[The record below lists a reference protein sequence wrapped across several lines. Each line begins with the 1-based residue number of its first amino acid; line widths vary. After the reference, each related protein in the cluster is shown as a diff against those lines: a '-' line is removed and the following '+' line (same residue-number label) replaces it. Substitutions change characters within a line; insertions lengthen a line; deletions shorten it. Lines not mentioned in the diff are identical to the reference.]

1 MALRK
6 LTSDELEQALDLAQA
21 MREKDKDKY
30 NLGHA
35 LLYLQQRNKLLED
48 LRVKADYYIRFG
60 MGTREL
66 TDLRKALE
74 HLHELDTQDEDDSSL
89 FSG

>member
-6 LTSDELEQALDLAQA
+6 LSTDEMKQAMDLANA

-35 LLYLQQRNKLLED
+35 LLYLEERNRLLED
-48 LRVKADYYIRFG
+48 LWIKADYYLRFG
-60 MGTREL
+60 MGTKEL
-66 TDLRKALE
+66 TDLRRAVDY
-74 HLHELDTQDEDDSSL
+74 LHELEAKEDEDSSL

>member
-1 MALRK
+1 MALQK
-6 LTSDELEQALDLAQA
+6 PSQDELNQALDLARA

-30 NLGHA
+30 NLGHV
-35 LLYLQQRNKLLED
+35 LLYLEERNKLLED
-48 LRVKADYYIRFG
+48 VRVKADYYLRFG

-66 TDLRKALE
+66 TALRRAVDQM
-74 HLHELDTQDEDDSSL
+74 HELDVTEGDDSSL